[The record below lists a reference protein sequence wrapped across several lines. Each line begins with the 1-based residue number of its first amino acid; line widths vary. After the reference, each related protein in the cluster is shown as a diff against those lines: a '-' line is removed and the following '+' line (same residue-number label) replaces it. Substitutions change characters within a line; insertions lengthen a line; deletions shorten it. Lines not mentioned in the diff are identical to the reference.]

1 MPSACPAP
9 LAKPKAAAGLAQ
21 QSSWLCLRPLPW
33 GRLCRHLPTT
43 PSAGPEYLLLGPGQL
58 RLTHPDPLPGDAAV
72 MDAVSPDMPR
82 AISSETVPVTTAQQT
97 PSFKGYW
104 LKQWDVWSSPSLLTE
119 VKSARSIEFRQL
131 IPSLHTSFICNLFGS
146 PEDAARGGPVR
157 VGELIGLHAVL
168 QDLVDTQCKTSHL
181 VTRPH
186 LTG

>member
-1 MPSACPAP
+1 MPSQCPVPFAGTCPLGQPRDCTSGVAGGPPVPSACPAP

-21 QSSWLCLRPLPW
+21 QSSWLCLRPLPR
-33 GRLCRHLPTT
+33 GRLCRHLPTA

-82 AISSETVPVTTAQQT
+82 AISSETVHVTTAQQT

-131 IPSLHTSFICNLFGS
+131 PPKPAHFLHLQ
-146 PEDAARGGPVR
+146 PVW
-157 VGELIGLHAVL
+157 
-168 QDLVDTQCKTSHL
+168 K
-181 VTRPH
+181 P
-186 LTG
+186 